1 MDREW
6 LDSEDTRRLIKDIQD
21 NIQEGLER
29 WADGEFVLETVDAT
43 IQKNAVALGRIQGLR
58 AVLDAIQ
65 EEG

>member
-1 MDREW
+1 MDQEW